1 MKDECSMLKLQLKER
16 DELISQLQEELEKV
30 QHLQKAF
37 ASRVDKSTQTE
48 LPGCDGLNL
57 RRLETVQGGREGTAY
72 GSAPVSS
79 RRQLYVIKEQAS
91 TLMKTNRT
99 FRSLSLKDTLRSHV
113 W

>member
-79 RRQLYVIKEQAS
+79 RRQLCYISKSNCEPKSQHKGQKSNAY
-91 TLMKTNRT
+91 
-99 FRSLSLKDTLRSHV
+99 SHRGPF
-113 W
+113 